1 MQADKQEPYAS
12 IFWNG
17 RGGWIKGPAM
27 WSKEGEE
34 ISHLLL
40 SPRSLLVLVSSH
52 SSSSTPAVARLRV
65 SASVCSGFSSLGY
78 RMASH
83 ARFPFPRL
91 DGASQPRISCAR
103 CACGPV
109 AGTCP
114 GACGSWGPRVRVS
127 PHRSVPWSRG
137 GVVASSS
144 STEMCDLTYASIYW
158 HVGYMPCWARLDS
171 LCGGRI
177 LEDGESNGNRFWV
190 MTVWADSGYHQIE
203 ETKSIAAEESKPT
216 SIFQNIYLYLTKMIK
231 EK

>member
-1 MQADKQEPYAS
+1 MLVQNIQTDKQETYGQ

-17 RGGWIKGPAM
+17 RGRMDQRSSNAEQRRGGNLSPLSLLGAFLFLFLLTPP
-27 WSKEGEE
+27 
-34 ISHLLL
+34 LLL
-40 SPRSLLVLVSSH
+40 LQWCGCGCLLVCVAASPLSGTVWHPTLASLSLASMEPATDFLRPLRLWPGRRHVSRSVRLVG
-52 SSSSTPAVARLRV
+52 TARQ
-65 SASVCSGFSSLGY
+65 C
-78 RMASH
+78 
-83 ARFPFPRL
+83 
-91 DGASQPRISCAR
+91 
-103 CACGPV
+103 
-109 AGTCP
+109 
-114 GACGSWGPRVRVS
+114 
-127 PHRSVPWSRG
+127 RSVPWSRG